1 MCEGKGNRAVVPVFA
16 IFPGARGFLDR
27 MQLRGHGTHL
37 KFANWNDLALVRCR
51 KLISE
56 PGDFALS
63 HDPLHV
69 GLPGSHPNFSNED
82 IDERF
87 LLASFFADDEMSR
100 LKTGLE
106 LIQFNRPLTV
116 LTRRRGFLLACKFNS
131 HLRPRLAPPPNRNRH
146 PPLEDGMVVEGSAEL
161 DREFARTLRLV
172 RGTGSECR
180 KSKSDRRGD
189 SMNKVFHKL
198 I

>member
-1 MCEGKGNRAVVPVFA
+1 M
-16 IFPGARGFLDR
+16 
-27 MQLRGHGTHL
+27 
-37 KFANWNDLALVRCR
+37 KFANRNDLALIRCR
-51 KLISE
+51 KLIGE
-56 PGDFALS
+56 LGDFALS

-69 GLPGSHPNFSNED
+69 GLAGRHPNLTNKN
-82 IDERF
+82 IGERF
-87 LLASFFADDEMSR
+87 FLSTFFADDEFSR
-100 LKTGLE
+100 SKTGLE
-106 LIQFNRPLTV
+106 VMQFNRPLAV
-116 LTRRRGFLLACKFNS
+116 LSRGRGFLLTCKLNS
-131 HLRPRLAPPPNRNRH
+131 HLRPRLAPAPNRNRH